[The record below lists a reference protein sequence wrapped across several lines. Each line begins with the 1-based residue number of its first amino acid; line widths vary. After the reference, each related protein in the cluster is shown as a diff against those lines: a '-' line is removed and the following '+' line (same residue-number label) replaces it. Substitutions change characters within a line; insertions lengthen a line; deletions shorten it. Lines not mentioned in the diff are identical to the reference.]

1 MSWDVFVMRF
11 PEHITTADEIPADW
25 HPEDIGT
32 AGEVRAA
39 IDALVADMAW
49 GSDGWGQ
56 GTGDGFSVETSLR
69 EPDDTPVN
77 GFTLMFRGGGDAAN
91 LAMALAARFDARAL
105 GSGVFLEPDSAG
117 EAFDSWQRY
126 RDHALRPRPRQ

>member
-11 PEHITTADEIPADW
+11 PAHVTTPAEIPADW
-25 HPEDIGT
+25 HPEHIGT

-69 EPDDTPVN
+69 EPDDAPVN

-105 GSGVFLEPDSAG
+105 GSGVFLKPDSAG
-117 EAFDSWQRY
+117 DAFDSWQRY